1 MHLLHAF
8 CLDMKVVFAVLHV
21 GNTGLSDIIAIR
33 ASYLALFTVLFRQID
48 NGLYEGE
55 SIL

>member
-21 GNTGLSDIIAIR
+21 GNTGLSDVIAIR

-48 NGLYEGE
+48 NGLYEEE